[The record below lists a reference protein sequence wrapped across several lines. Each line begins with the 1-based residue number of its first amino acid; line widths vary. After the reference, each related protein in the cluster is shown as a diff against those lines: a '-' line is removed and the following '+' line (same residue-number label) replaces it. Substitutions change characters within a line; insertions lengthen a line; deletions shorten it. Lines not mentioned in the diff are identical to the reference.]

1 MLDIATQRYD
11 PSRFNTYV
19 FYASDGANFHNDRD
33 AAQAALTELG
43 GLANYVGY
51 VETASVAQQPLQ
63 SETALLFERLRGRD
77 RRRGPARVV
86 VAGVGLGRDPCVLQ
100 PAARRSRS
108 SMNGALQG
116 YAGRLETLA
125 HEHGLDYYPVQFEE
139 VPSSFMMEVAV
150 YGLPVRMPHW
160 SFGVRYI
167 YQLVQHR
174 MGHSR
179 LFEVVFPGNP
189 GRAYLAGNNSLQENT
204 LVTAHVLGH
213 ADFAKNNSLF
223 KRSQE
228 QVGYRIVEQAAG
240 ARARDRHGRR
250 AVRPD
255 ARRAGARCGARAR
268 GAHRSVPELAPRA
281 LSAVRRRPARAARKR
296 LSEAL
301 RQADRATPTVAD
313 APLERARAPI
323 PPAPERDLLWFIA
336 EYAPELEEWERDI
349 FRAVREESFY
359 FYPVFACQIMNEGW
373 ASYWHARLL
382 READFL
388 PHNEYLDALKTH
400 SDVVRPHAAEQQA
413 SLATN
418 PYHLGFS
425 IWESIVAEHGLERAF
440 QIRAED
446 DDFSFIRNH
455 LTQELAEEL
464 KLFRYERSADGG
476 VQGARPRHPCAARDG
491 ARAEVQLRRAGGAR
505 ASTSPTTAH

>member
-1 MLDIATQRYD
+1 MNRA
-11 PSRFNTYV
+11 
-19 FYASDGANFHNDRD
+19 
-33 AAQAALTELG
+33 
-43 GLANYVGY
+43 
-51 VETASVAQQPLQ
+51 LQ
-63 SETALLFERLRGRD
+63 S
-77 RRRGPARVV
+77 
-86 VAGVGLGRDPCVLQ
+86 
-100 PAARRSRS
+100 
-108 SMNGALQG
+108 
-116 YAGRLETLA
+116 YAIRLEALA
-125 HEHGLDYYPVQFEE
+125 QEHGLDYYPVQFEE

-228 QVGYRIVEQAAG
+228 QVGYRIVEQAAAHARQIG
-240 ARARDRHGRR
+240 AAVEQYGQTRVEQVLDAALALEAHIDPFRSLRR
-250 AVRPD
+250 ERYAQYID
-255 ARRAGARCGARAR
+255 
-268 GAHRSVPELAPRA
+268 
-281 LSAVRRRPARAARKR
+281 PARPVHESGGFQKR
-296 LSEAL
+296 FENLPGEG
-301 RQADRATPTVAD
+301 TVAD
-313 APLERARAPI
+313 NPLERSRAPI

-336 EYAPELEEWERDI
+336 EYAPELEEWERDV

-425 IWESIVAEHGLERAF
+425 IWESIVEQYGIERAF

-446 DDFSFIRNH
+446 DDFSFVRNH
-455 LTQELAEEL
+455 LTQDLAEEL

-476 VQGARPRHPCAARDG
+476 VRVLDHDIHALRETVLAPKYNFGAPAVLAKHVATDG
-491 ARAEVQLRRAGGAR
+491 SLTLHHESETDGRGLDLERAERVLDYLHTIWRRPIRLETIDSAGQPRTLSR
-505 ASTSPTTAH
+505 AA